1 MLGFSF
7 LLAFLLLFLLLPFFF
22 SFSIAFFPLA
32 FFRLLTVMR
41 KTRSEFLSLPA
52 DYLTVLR
59 GITQR

>member
-7 LLAFLLLFLLLPFFF
+7 LLAFLLLFLLLPFF
-22 SFSIAFFPLA
+22 SFSVAFFPLA